1 MGKLHVSTVAVTTTG
16 SNGSAT
22 GYASTAT
29 LYNAKLWWIY
39 LDYHADA
46 PAGTTDITIAYG
58 TRGGNVYAKANNVTD
73 VLVHPR
79 CAPVNNAAS
88 AITNAHSHFVVHND
102 TLKVTIAE
110 SNPLTAC
117 VTAYIC
123 WEDMAG

>member
-29 LYNAKLWWIY
+29 LYNAK
-39 LDYHADA
+39 
-46 PAGTTDITIAYG
+46 TDITIAYG